1 MFLRSSSAHVFVAD
15 LDAPVLDDD
24 DAHHLGRVLRLKA
37 GEPVSASD
45 GAGSWR
51 PCTWAGDGRLD
62 PAGEVV
68 VSAAPAP
75 EVGVGFAPVKGDRPE
90 WVVQKLTEVGV
101 DRIVVVSTARGVVR
115 WEGDRAARHVERLRR
130 VAREAAMQSRRVR
143 LPSVEGVVRFSSL
156 VAGGGGDGGAVAVAE
171 PGGAPPSLECP
182 MVLVG
187 PEGGWSED
195 ELTAG
200 AARVDLG
207 PTVLRAETAAVAA
220 GVLLCALRARLV
232 GPCPI

>member
-1 MFLRSSSAHVFVAD
+1 MLLRSSRAHVFVAD
-15 LDAPVLDDD
+15 LDALVLDAD

-51 PCTWAGDGRLD
+51 PCRWAEDERLD
-62 PAGEVV
+62 PAGSVVASEPPAVEV
-68 VSAAPAP
+68 A
-75 EVGVGFAPVKGDRPE
+75 VGFAPVKGDRPE

-101 DRIVVVSTARGVVR
+101 DRIVVLSTARGVVR
-115 WEGDRAARHVERLRR
+115 WEGERGARHVERLRR

-143 LPSVEGVVRFSSL
+143 LPAVEGVVPISA
-156 VAGGGGDGGAVAVAE
+156 VVGGGGGGAGVAVAE
-171 PGGAPPSLECP
+171 PGGEPPSLERP
-182 MVLVG
+182 VVLVG
-187 PEGGWSED
+187 PEGGWSEE
-195 ELTAG
+195 EL
-200 AARVDLG
+200 AAQVPRVDLG
-207 PTVLRAETAAVAA
+207 PTILRAETAAVAA